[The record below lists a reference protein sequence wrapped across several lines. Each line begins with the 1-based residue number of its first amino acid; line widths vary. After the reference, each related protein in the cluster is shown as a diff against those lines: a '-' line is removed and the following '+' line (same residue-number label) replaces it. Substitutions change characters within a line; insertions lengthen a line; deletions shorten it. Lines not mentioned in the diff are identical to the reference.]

1 MTPAPTP
8 YRTLLPATQLFAQLG
23 DLPGAYVPLN
33 PSISLRFPR
42 SEDAYMRGLLHAQA
56 ASSRPVMSAVFLLI
70 AMVVVPSLMFAHA
83 VVSPKASTP
92 GANEK
97 YVLRVLNE
105 RDVPTLKVEIRFP
118 DGLRVV
124 SFGDVPGWKLQV
136 LADSIQRITGAVW
149 TGVLAKERFVEFPFV
164 AVNPKD
170 STTLTWPTYQ
180 TYDGGERVEWT
191 GPDSSYTP
199 VSSTLV
205 SNPVV
210 VPIKVSR
217 TSLYISLIA
226 LLLAL
231 TALGVAL
238 RPRGLDVNP

>member
-1 MTPAPTP
+1 MRRPFHAP
-8 YRTLLPATQLFAQLG
+8 
-23 DLPGAYVPLN
+23 
-33 PSISLRFPR
+33 
-42 SEDAYMRGLLHAQA
+42 A
-56 ASSRPVMSAVFLLI
+56 ASSRPAIPAVLVLV
-70 AMVVVPSLMFAHA
+70 AMLVAPSIVFAHA
-83 VVSPKASTP
+83 VVLPKASTP

-97 YVLRVLNE
+97 YVLRVPNE

-118 DGLRVV
+118 EGLHVV

-136 LADSIQRITGAVW
+136 LTDSIQRITGAVW
-149 TGVLAKERFVEFPFV
+149 TGVLPKERFVEFPFV

-170 STTLTWPTYQ
+170 STTLAWPTYQ
-180 TYDGGERVEWT
+180 TYEGGERVEWT

-205 SNPVV
+205 SNPAV

-226 LLLAL
+226 LLFAL

-238 RPRGLDVNP
+238 RPRGVDINP